1 MLNNQKQLQLA
12 TFKVCWKCWTYCILK
27 VVKCLCDP
35 LRCIESFWV
44 TFPCGCS
51 CFFSFSGLSVCWGC
65 CSVFLMLKRTQSLVE
80 LTLPPYFT
88 FLLVCCVVLIPI
100 GRTVKCWLLLTPQLS
115 EAEANQLPFNISRL
129 LLLHP
134 FTTWFLAITNVTLT
148 LSLVVEFSDAYWIIH
163 ILN

>member
-12 TFKVCWKCWTYCILK
+12 TFKICWKRWTTLYIKGCKMSLWPFATHR
-27 VVKCLCDP
+27 VLLSDFSLQLLLFLLLLRP
-35 LRCIESFWV
+35 LSLLETR
-44 TFPCGCS
+44 
-51 CFFSFSGLSVCWGC
+51 GC
-65 CSVFLMLKRTQSLVE
+65 CSVFLMLKRTESLVE

-100 GRTVKCWLLLTPQLS
+100 GRTGKCWLLLTPQLS

-134 FTTWFLAITNVTLT
+134 FTTWFLPITNVTLT
-148 LSLVVEFSDAYWIIH
+148 LS
-163 ILN
+163 